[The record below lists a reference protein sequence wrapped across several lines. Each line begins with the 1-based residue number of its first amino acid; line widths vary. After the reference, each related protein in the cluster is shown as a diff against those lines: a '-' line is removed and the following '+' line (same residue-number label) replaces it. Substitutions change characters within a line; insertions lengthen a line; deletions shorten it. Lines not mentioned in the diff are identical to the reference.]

1 MNYYERYVGDYQKD
15 TGNLS
20 CCEVGAY
27 DRLLDHYYGTELP
40 LPKELSALNRIC
52 RAMDEH
58 EKVAVK
64 VIADMFFPIMN
75 DGLRHNKRADN
86 EIIKAQARIN
96 ASRENGKGGG
106 RPPKINPSG
115 TQRKPSRLAK

>member
-40 LPKELSALNRIC
+40 LPSEISSLNRIC

-58 EKVAVK
+58 EKDAVQNVANL
-64 VIADMFFPIMN
+64 FFPIMD
-75 DGLRHNKRADN
+75 DGMRHNKRADE
-86 EIIKAQARIN
+86 EIIKAQARIR
-96 ASRENGKGGG
+96 AAKENGKKGG
-106 RPPKINPSG
+106 RPPKENPIR
-115 TQRKPSRLAK
+115 TH